1 MGVNAS
7 DVRTTCYHHCNQTF
21 ESRHQCYKRCQEL
34 APNDGYKVY
43 GWPYST
49 NTRRVLAVLHEK
61 GLSYDP
67 VTVDLKAGDQ
77 KKPSFLSLNP
87 FGQVPVLLDG
97 DLKLSESR
105 AISEYI
111 ANVHQSKGSQLLNY
125 ESYKTMGTQ
134 RMWMYIESLD
144 FDPLASILAFEQ
156 YIKPTY
162 GLDYKVVNETE
173 AKLEKVLDIYEER
186 LKKSSFLASNSFTLA
201 DLYHLPNIQYLMD
214 TKTKR
219 LFESRASVHRWVAE
233 ITARPAWKKACDVK
247 AWYGKKKN

>member
-67 VTVDLKAGDQ
+67 VTVDLKA
-77 KKPSFLSLNP
+77 
-87 FGQVPVLLDG
+87 
-97 DLKLSESR
+97 ESR

-162 GLDYKVVNETE
+162 GLRT
-173 AKLEKVLDIYEER
+173 I
-186 LKKSSFLASNSFTLA
+186 SFTLA